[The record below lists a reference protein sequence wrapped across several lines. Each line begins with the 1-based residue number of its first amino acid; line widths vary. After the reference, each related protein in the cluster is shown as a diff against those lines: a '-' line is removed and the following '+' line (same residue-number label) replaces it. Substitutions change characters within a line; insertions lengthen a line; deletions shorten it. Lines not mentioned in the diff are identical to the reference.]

1 MLKFKELK
9 NKLKEVYTITQNNDI
24 HPCLLA
30 YDETDCINCEDSISE
45 KGERCMQYGFYKI
58 KNLLEDNI
66 LPLIRQLQEENIN
79 LKRENRRLKKENA
92 TLNLNTKILTDF
104 SIDIAKHS
112 AEINKDA
119 IEKSVI
125 LYLQQQKNKIKI

>member
-1 MLKFKELK
+1 MLKFKALKKELK
-9 NKLKEVYTITQNNDI
+9 KVYTITQNNDV

-30 YDETDCINCEDSISE
+30 YDETDCINCEDSTSE
-45 KGERCMQYGFYKI
+45 KGEKCMQYGLYKI
-58 KNLLEDNI
+58 KNLLEDDI
-66 LPLIRQLQEENIN
+66 LPLIRELQEENIN
-79 LKRENRRLKKENA
+79 LKRKYRRLKKENA
-92 TLNLNTKILTDF
+92 ALNLNTKILTDF

-119 IEKSVI
+119 IDKAVI